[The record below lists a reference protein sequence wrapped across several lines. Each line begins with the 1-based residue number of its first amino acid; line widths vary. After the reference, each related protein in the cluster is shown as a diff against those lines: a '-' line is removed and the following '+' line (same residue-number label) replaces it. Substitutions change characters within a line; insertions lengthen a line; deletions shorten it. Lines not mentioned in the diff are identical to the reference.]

1 MSTGLEIRAQID
13 TENVKGLLLINGGA
27 AVALLAALPHVFDK
41 PGFESL
47 ARSILWG
54 LLAFQIG
61 LVLAVVH
68 NRLRRI
74 CSLEYERH
82 NYRPPPCER
91 FGLRLREPCVCHA
104 SILCM
109 WLALIAFVGGG
120 VIVFWGGLKSL
131 DERAAIVRTTKAATV
146 DVPKITPNSTVERDA
161 AKRRPSP

>member
-1 MSTGLEIRAQID
+1 MSTELEIRAQID

-27 AVALLAALPHVFDK
+27 AVALLAALPHVFDR

-47 ARSILWG
+47 TRSILWS
-54 LLAFQIG
+54 LLVFQIG
-61 LVLAVVH
+61 LVLSVVH

-91 FGLRLREPCVCHA
+91 FGLRLREPCAGHA

-120 VIVFWGGLKSL
+120 VFWGGLKPL
-131 DERAAIVRTTKAATV
+131 DERAAIVRATKVATLE
-146 DVPKITPNSTVERDA
+146 VPKIAPNTTAERDA
-161 AKRRPSP
+161 AKRRPLRQH

>member
-27 AVALLAALPHVFDK
+27 AVAVLAALPHVVDK

-54 LLAFQIG
+54 LLAFQTG

-82 NYRPPPCER
+82 NYKPPPCQW
-91 FGLRLREPCVCHA
+91 FGMRLREPCICHV

-109 WLALIAFVGGG
+109 WLSLVAFVGGG

-131 DERAAIVRTTKAATV
+131 DNRAAAVKATKGVIVE
-146 DVPKITPNSTVERDA
+146 VPKISPNTAVEGDA
-161 AKRRPSP
+161 AMRRHSP

>member
-1 MSTGLEIRAQID
+1 MSTGLEIQAQID
-13 TENVKGLLLINGGA
+13 AENVKGLLLINGGA
-27 AVALLAALPHVFDK
+27 AVALLAALPHVVDK

-47 ARSILWG
+47 TRSILWS
-54 LLAFQIG
+54 LLVFQIG
-61 LVLAVVH
+61 LVLSVVH

-120 VIVFWGGLKSL
+120 VTVFWGGLKSL
-131 DERAAIVRTTKAATV
+131 DERAAIVRATKAATLQ
-146 DVPKITPNSTVERDA
+146 VPKIEPNTTAERDP
-161 AKRRPSP
+161 AKRRATP